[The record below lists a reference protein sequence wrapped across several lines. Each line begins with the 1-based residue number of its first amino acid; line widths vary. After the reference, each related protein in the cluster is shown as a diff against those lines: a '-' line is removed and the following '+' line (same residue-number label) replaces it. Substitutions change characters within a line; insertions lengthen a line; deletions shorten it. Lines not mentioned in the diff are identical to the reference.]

1 MKLDTYIKEAG
12 ITGMEFA
19 RRIGRSPEFVY
30 LLISGARGP
39 SLQTV
44 RRISEATSGA
54 VTADDFDEPQPRK
67 QANGSEAAA

>member
-12 ITGMEFA
+12 ITGSELA

-44 RRISEATSGA
+44 RRIAEVTDGA
-54 VTADDFDEPQPRK
+54 VTADDFDQPRPRK
-67 QANGSEAAA
+67 EAAA

>member
-12 ITGMEFA
+12 ITGTEFA

-44 RRISEATSGA
+44 RRIAEATDGA
-54 VTADDFDEPQPRK
+54 VTASDFDEPQPRK
-67 QANGSEAAA
+67 RPDEAAA